1 MADDINSALEQAEL
15 DMMEKVEKFRRE
27 LSTLRTGR
35 ANPQLLDNVTVEYY
49 GARVPL
55 KQVAAISV
63 PEGRTL
69 EIRPWD
75 KGAVDAIESELRK
88 LDLGGAPQKNGD
100 IIRINLPAMTED
112 QRKKMVKVVHGM
124 GEDARVAIRG
134 VRREA
139 IEKVKKAEKA
149 GEITEDDTERYE
161 AAVQKTTDSYVK
173 SVDEAASSKEKD
185 LLTV

>member
-1 MADDINSALEQAEL
+1 MAEDINSMIEQVEL
-15 DMMEKVEKFRRE
+15 DMMEKLEKFRRD
-27 LSTLRTGR
+27 LSSLRTGR
-35 ANPQLLDNVTVEYY
+35 ANPQLLDSVTVEYY

-55 KQVAAISV
+55 KQVAAISI

-75 KGAVDAIESELRK
+75 KAAVDAIEAELRK
-88 LDLGGAPQKNGD
+88 LDLGAAPVKNGD
-100 IIRINLPAMTED
+100 VIRINLPAMTED
-112 QRKKMVKVVHGM
+112 QRKKMVKVVHSM
-124 GEDARVAIRG
+124 CEEARISVRN

-149 GEITEDDTERYE
+149 KEITEDDTERYE
-161 AAVQKTTDSYVK
+161 GTIQKLTDTYVK
-173 SVDEAASSKEKD
+173 NIDDSGASKEKD

>member
-1 MADDINSALEQAEL
+1 MAEDINSMLEQVEL
-15 DMMEKVEKFRRE
+15 DMMEKLEKFKRE

-35 ANPQLLDNVTVEYY
+35 ANPQLLDNVSVEYY

-69 EIRPWD
+69 EIRAWD
-75 KGAVDAIESELRK
+75 KGAVDAIEAELRK
-88 LDLGGAPQKNGD
+88 LDLGGAPVRNGD
-100 IIRINLPAMTED
+100 IIRVNLPAMTED
-112 QRKKMVKVVHGM
+112 QRKKMVKVVHSM
-124 GEDARVAIRG
+124 CEDARVSVRN

-139 IEKVKKAEKA
+139 IDKVKKAEKTK
-149 GEITEDDTERYE
+149 EIAEDDVERHE
-161 AAVQKTTDSYVK
+161 GTIQKLTDAYVK
-173 SVDEAASSKEKD
+173 SIDDVGASKEKD

>member
-1 MADDINSALEQAEL
+1 MAEDVNSMLEQIEL
-15 DMMEKVEKFRRE
+15 TMMEKLEKFKRE

-35 ANPQLLDNVTVEYY
+35 ANPQLLDNVFVEYY

-55 KQVAAISV
+55 KQVAAISI

-75 KGAVDAIESELRK
+75 KLAVDAIEAELRK
-88 LDLGGAPQKNGD
+88 LDLGAAPVKNGD
-100 IIRINLPAMTED
+100 VIRINLPTMTEE
-112 QRKKMVKVVHGM
+112 QRRKMVKVVHSM
-124 GEDARVAIRG
+124 CEDARVSVRN

-149 GEITEDDTERYE
+149 KEITEDDTERHE
-161 AAVQKTTDSYVK
+161 ATIQKMTDAYIKNIDDAGV
-173 SVDEAASSKEKD
+173 SKEKD

>member
-1 MADDINSALEQAEL
+1 MAEDINSMLEQTEL
-15 DMMEKVEKFRRE
+15 DMMEKVEKFKRE

-35 ANPQLLDNVTVEYY
+35 ANPQLLDNVYVEYY

-55 KQVAAISV
+55 KQVAAISI

-75 KGAVDAIESELRK
+75 KGAVDAIEAELRK
-88 LDLGGAPQKNGD
+88 LDLGASPVKNGD
-100 IIRINLPAMTED
+100 VIRVNLPAMTED
-112 QRKKMVKVVHGM
+112 QRKKMVKVVHSM
-124 GEDARVAIRG
+124 GEDARVSVRN

-149 GEITEDDTERYE
+149 KEVAEDDAERHE
-161 AAVQKTTDSYVK
+161 AAIQKLTDVYVK
-173 SVDEAASSKEKD
+173 NIDDAAVFKEKD

>member
-1 MADDINSALEQAEL
+1 MAEDINALLEQAEL
-15 DMMEKVEKFRRE
+15 DMMEKLEKFKRE
-27 LSTLRTGR
+27 LATLRTGR
-35 ANPQLLDNVTVEYY
+35 ANPQLLDNVSVEYY

-75 KGAVDAIESELRK
+75 KSAVEAVEAELRK
-88 LDLGGAPQKNGD
+88 LDLGGAPVRNGD
-100 IIRINLPAMTED
+100 VIRVNLPAMTED
-112 QRKKMVKVVHGM
+112 QRKKMVKVVHSM
-124 GEDARVAIRG
+124 CEDARVSVRN

-149 GEITEDDTERYE
+149 KEIPEDDVERHE
-161 AAVQKTTDSYVK
+161 GTIQKLTDAYVK
-173 SVDEAASSKEKD
+173 NIDDAGGAKEKD

>member
-1 MADDINSALEQAEL
+1 MAEDINSMLEQVEL
-15 DMMEKVEKFRRE
+15 DMMEKVDKFKRE
-27 LSTLRTGR
+27 LTSLRTGR
-35 ANPQLLDNVTVEYY
+35 ANPQLLDNVYVEYY

-55 KQVAAISV
+55 KQVAAISI

-75 KGAVDAIESELRK
+75 KSAIDAIEAELRK
-88 LDLGGAPQKNGD
+88 MDLGASPVKNGD

-112 QRKKMVKVVHGM
+112 QRKKMVKVVHSM
-124 GEDARVAIRG
+124 GEDARVSVRN

-139 IEKVKKAEKA
+139 IEKVKKSEKA
-149 GEITEDDTERYE
+149 KETTEDDTERYE
-161 AAVQKTTDSYVK
+161 ATIQKMTDTYVK
-173 SVDEAASSKEKD
+173 NIDDTAAAKEKD